1 MSKPARVGIIGD
13 YNPHSQWHRAT
24 CEALSA
30 AAQRLGADLAY
41 EWVPT
46 DSLPGRASEALGEF
60 DGLWASPGSPYHSLE
75 GALEGIRFAREE
87 GRPFVAT

>member
-1 MSKPARVGIIGD
+1 MSKTARVGIIGD
-13 YNPHSQWHRAT
+13 YDAKSRWHRAT

-30 AAQRLGADLAY
+30 AAKRLSADLAY

-46 DSLPGRASEALGEF
+46 DSLAGRASEVLGEF
-60 DGLWASPGSPYHSLE
+60 DGLWASPGSPYRSLE
-75 GALEGIRFAREE
+75 GALEGIRFARER